1 MDISVHRIVAGAIL
15 LTFIAAVLLVG
26 GCARKKAK
34 TSKQISQAEPKKQAE
49 QPSVVLCSKLADRG
63 WYPKEPDAL
72 RAEIKGFFEKAKA
85 EPLEGVIAL
94 IQPHAGYFYS
104 AQTAACGLKST
115 DKKYERV
122 VIIGPSHRV
131 PMDEILSVPRVTHYE
146 TPLGQIEVDTEFVE
160 ELLKHPVFQNVPYVH
175 ESEHSVQIQLPL
187 LQYRLGDFKLV
198 PIVAGSCSLDTIRK
212 AASILKGMVDEQT
225 LVIASS
231 DFVHYGPNYG
241 YVPFTSDVPEQI
253 KKLDMGAF
261 EYIAALDAE
270 GFLEYKRKTGATICG
285 SVPIAVLLSMLG
297 EGTTVK
303 LLNYNT
309 SGALTGSFTNSV
321 SYLSVAFSGRWPES
335 EKVEPAI
342 AELSEQD
349 RQQLLT
355 LARKTILYILQN
367 QRVPSPSDLGVEI
380 SETMN
385 SPRAAFV
392 TLKKRT
398 AVRGK
403 SELRLRGCIGD
414 ILPRAPLYKSVIVN
428 AINASMNDRRFPPL
442 RMEEYNE
449 IVVEISALTTPQP
462 VEEPNDIRIGVDGV
476 ILQKDGRSA
485 VFLPQVA
492 PEQGWDV
499 SEMLTHLSLKAGLP
513 SNAWRQGAQFLVFQA
528 EVFGEEK

>member
-1 MDISVHRIVAGAIL
+1 MGISAHRPSARAIL
-15 LTFIAAVLLVG
+15 LIFIATILLAG
-26 GCARKKAK
+26 GCARKKAEP
-34 TSKQISQAEPKKQAE
+34 SKQTSQAEPKKQAE
-49 QPSVVLCSKLADRG
+49 QPSVVLCSKLADHG

-72 RAEIKGFFEKAKA
+72 RAQIEGFFEKAQA

-131 PMDEILSVPRVTHYE
+131 AMDEILSVPRVTHYE

-160 ELLKHPVFQNVPYVH
+160 GLLKHSVFRNMLYVH

-198 PIVAGSCSLDTIRK
+198 PIVAGSCSLDTIKK
-212 AASILKGMVDEQT
+212 AASILRSMVDEQT

-231 DFVHYGPNYG
+231 DFVHYGPNYR
-241 YVPFTSDVPEQI
+241 YVPFTSDIPEQI

-261 EYIAALDAE
+261 ERIITLDAE

-297 EGTTVK
+297 EGTTAK
-303 LLNYNT
+303 LVRYNT

-321 SYLSVAFSGRWPES
+321 SYLSVAFSGQWPES
-335 EKVEPAI
+335 EKVEPA
-342 AELSEQD
+342 AGELSEEDKQ
-349 RQQLLT
+349 RLLT
-355 LARKTILYILQN
+355 LARKTILYSLQN
-367 QRVPSPSDLGVEI
+367 QRIPSPSDLDVEI
-380 SETMN
+380 SEAMN
-385 SPRAAFV
+385 QPRAAFV
-392 TLKKRT
+392 TLKKP
-398 AVRGK
+398 AVVRGK

-449 IVVEISALTTPQP
+449 IVIEISALTTPQP
-462 VEEPNDIRIGVDGV
+462 VEGPNDIRIGIDGV
-476 ILQKDGRSA
+476 ILRKDGRSA

-499 SEMLTHLSLKAGLP
+499 SKMLTHLSLKAGLP
-513 SNAWRQGAQFLVFQA
+513 AHAWRQGAQFLVFQA
-528 EVFGEEK
+528 EIFGEEK